1 MVPRPQIL
9 GPREK
14 GEDSTKY
21 QQEVIPPPSK
31 WLKRYSSRKALA
43 RTILLAVLFYHGKD
57 MYDEKWL

>member
-1 MVPRPQIL
+1 MNHECTKILQSANKKKRDSSIITSYATVMVPRPQIL

-31 WLKRYSSRKALA
+31 
-43 RTILLAVLFYHGKD
+43 
-57 MYDEKWL
+57 